1 MQKSGLIFLSENERY
16 QCSPLLFLDFFF
28 LLGVSARLSVS
39 VTEEES
45 RVGEEEVTDSGA
57 FPPTNSGAGRDEGV
71 SGALTAG
78 LEAES
83 CSYRAF
89 LYFL

>member
-1 MQKSGLIFLSENERY
+1 M
-16 QCSPLLFLDFFF
+16 
-28 LLGVSARLSVS
+28 LGVSARLSVS

-57 FPPTNSGAGRDEGV
+57 FPPTNSGAGRDEDV
-71 SGALTAG
+71 SWALTAG
-78 LEAES
+78 LETDP

-89 LYFL
+89 IYFLHLHFF